1 MSLVHSISTL
11 QHIYEKKNLY
21 TEYMKRELHR
31 TYQSMRQYW
40 TLQCK
45 QNQGYTALITS
56 NKRPLLIDILLD
68 MSYFR
73 LSIKLWEEGGGGVL
87 QCKEVFLICYPGQ
100 SLRNGCT
107 RMSAMY
113 YQYSKD

>member
-11 QHIYEKKNLY
+11 QHIYEKKTLY

-73 LSIKLWEEGGGGVL
+73 LSIKLWEEGEGVL
-87 QCKEVFLICYPGQ
+87 QCKGVFLICYPGQ

-107 RMSAMY
+107 RMSVNVLSI
-113 YQYSKD
+113 Q